1 MKISDEMIR
10 KLAIGAGIT
19 TGVLFILSMIAAVE
33 FHAAFK
39 YLAIAMIVF
48 AVAFLVLRSAHNYR
62 HTFKV
67 KK

>member
-10 KLAIGAGIT
+10 KLAIGTGIAT
-19 TGVLFILSMIAAVE
+19 SVLFILSMIAAVE
-33 FHAAFK
+33 FPAVFK

-48 AVAFLVLRSAHNYR
+48 ALAFLVLRSAHNYR
-62 HTFKV
+62 NTFKI

>member
-10 KLAIGAGIT
+10 KLAIGTGII
-19 TGVLFILSMIAAVE
+19 TGVLFILSMIAAIE
-33 FHAAFK
+33 FFGAFK
-39 YLAIAMIVF
+39 YLAIAMIIF

-62 HTFKV
+62 TTFKV